1 MYRTIGLDAITR
13 GWGFTWREYG
23 HGAAERR
30 LVGGHLRRGAA
41 RARAPLRP
49 GGAATAVDGV
59 VEVERRERLEE
70 AAPPGAAARR
80 APGPGGGRLEPEPQ
94 IDAPAE
100 LVEVVV
106 RDAPHA
112 PQRRAPA
119 AHPAA
124 APLPR
129 LIALD
134 VGRPRVL
141 LLQPHRGRRGRA
153 HLPPAPAAAAA
164 AAAPAQ
170 NQVAPRLLHGTRPSP
185 PPPRKAKGGFGEAS
199 FAVGGGGR
207 GGFYLASA
215 GWGRGQLRDVC
226 RRNELV
232 YIASTRPVHGIERWI
247 FELEGEGR

>member
-1 MYRTIGLDAITR
+1 MAQEMYRTIGLDAITR

-49 GGAATAVDGV
+49 GAATAVDGI

-70 AAPPGAAARR
+70 AAPTGAAARR
-80 APGPGGGRLEPEPQ
+80 APGPGGRRLEAEPQ

-153 HLPPAPAAAAA
+153 HLPPAAAA
-164 AAAPAQ
+164 Q
-170 NQVAPRLLHGTRPSP
+170 NLVAPRLVHGAAFPSAP
-185 PPPRKAKGGFGEAS
+185 SQGEGGIWRSEL
-199 FAVGGGGR
+199 R
-207 GGFYLASA
+207 GGWRRPRRILSRERRLGARSA
-215 GWGRGQLRDVC
+215 
-226 RRNELV
+226 
-232 YIASTRPVHGIERWI
+232 A
-247 FELEGEGR
+247 